1 MRSDPPT
8 GDELNR
14 MLVSM
19 KRNVLEQ
26 VADEPAQAPAPAR
39 RSRSFNRGL
48 TFGIGLTALLGIGA
62 GAAFAFGV
70 ATSNPAAEPAP
81 QQLPPIATPS
91 AEPTPSATPTPEPVY
106 EAIPGQPASRFGLD
120 CDTLVDPALVQAL
133 FSTPVQ
139 SADPIA
145 TASGIGSVS
154 IPRQTSIMSIGG
166 TVCEWSNGVAT
177 NTERGADSN
186 YVGVTISVTPRP
198 AAGWSPRAAYYLTPE
213 NFWAICPAETWNCSA
228 STQIN
233 DAWVTLEASGDTDID
248 QVRWQTL
255 LDAVIEKVE
264 SAGPA
269 APPSTVERLELYL
282 SADECEAILPLESI
296 RSITSLPGTVFGSD
310 GGGGWSDWGEAMYTA
325 GNGRCGWDVEFE
337 ARSAANVNWVRDGRW
352 AFIRMR
358 DGGVVTP
365 VHVAGSSEA
374 FARCSEDSAPRTC
387 AVDLMVGDD
396 WYNVRAG
403 DADVAAALAE
413 EILQRSAE

>member
-8 GDELNR
+8 GDELAKL
-14 MLVSM
+14 LVTM

-26 VADEPAQAPAPAR
+26 VAHEPAPATPAKR
-39 RSRSFNRGL
+39 GRSANRGL
-48 TFGIGLTALLGIGA
+48 IFGIGLTALLGVGA

-70 ATSNPAAEPAP
+70 VTSNQASEPAP
-81 QQLPPIATPS
+81 QQLAPIASPS
-91 AEPTPSATPTPEPVY
+91 PEPTPTATPTPTPEFEVAPP
-106 EAIPGQPASRFGLD
+106 AQPISRYGLD

-145 TASGIGSVS
+145 TASGLGSIS
-154 IPRQTSIMSIGG
+154 IPRRTSIMSVGG

-177 NTERGADSN
+177 NTERGSDPN

-198 AAGWSPRAAYYLTPE
+198 AAGWSARAAYYLAPE

-233 DAWVTLEASGDTDID
+233 DAWVTLEASSDTDID

-269 APPSTVERLELYL
+269 APPSTVERLEFYFT
-282 SADECEAILPLESI
+282 ADQCEAILPLESI

-325 GNGRCGWDVEFE
+325 GNGRCGWDVE

-358 DGGVVTP
+358 DGGAVTP

-374 FARCSEDSAPRTC
+374 FARCSEGSAPQVC

-396 WYNVRAG
+396 WYNVRAA